1 THILNRHT
9 VTYGGNVRQVDFDLS
24 LAPSETERQ
33 EFGVFLQDE
42 IEISDKVTWLVG
54 ARFDDID
61 PVGSVTSP
69 RTSLLYSP
77 NPNHNIRVSYNEAFR
92 APSLIENFLDTAI
105 VNGLDLGATL
115 GPALG
120 LPLPSTP
127 FFFPSLTL
135 GNPLLQEEKLT
146 AYELGYVGTFN
157 GGKTVVTAAIYR
169 NELEDATDFF
179 QAASYDPSNPPP
191 GWPPLLFDL
200 LLPQQVIDGALVAL
214 NLPSLFSYRNIGE
227 EINEGLEFSLDYRP
241 NLEWSFNFN
250 YSFQEE
256 PEIEGLNPG
265 ERNIPPEHRVN
276 VGLSY
281 NGDRWFFDANA
292 NYVDEAFFTDVLD
305 SRFWGTT
312 DDYTMVNLSVGWR
325 LMDEKVTLSI
335 LGSNIFDEDAQQ
347 HIFGDIISRKIVGQV
362 RFEF

>member
-1 THILNRHT
+1 
-9 VTYGGNVRQVDFDLS
+9 
-24 LAPSETERQ
+24 
-33 EFGVFLQDE
+33 
-42 IEISDKVTWLVG
+42 
-54 ARFDDID
+54 
-61 PVGSVTSP
+61 
-69 RTSLLYSP
+69 
-77 NPNHNIRVSYNEAFR
+77 
-92 APSLIENFLDTAI
+92 
-105 VNGLDLGATL
+105 
-115 GPALG
+115 
-120 LPLPSTP
+120 
-127 FFFPSLTL
+127 
-135 GNPLLQEEKLT
+135 QEEQLT

-191 GWPPLLFDL
+191 GWPPLLFDI
-200 LLPQQVIDGALVAL
+200 LLPQQVLDAALVGL
-214 NLPSLFSYRNIGE
+214 NLPSLFSYRNVGE

-241 NLEWSFNFN
+241 NLTWSFKFN

-256 PEIEGLNPG
+256 PELEGLNPG
-265 ERNIPPEHRVN
+265 ERNIPPEHRAN

-292 NYVDEAFFTDVLD
+292 NYVDEAFWTDVLD

-312 DDYTMVNLSVGWR
+312 DDYTIVNLSVGWR

-335 LGSNIFDEDAQQ
+335 LGNNIFDEDAQQ

>member
-1 THILNRHT
+1 MDKHT
-9 VTYGGNVRQVDFDLS
+9 ITYGGNVRQIDFDLS
-24 LAPSETERQ
+24 LAPSENERQ

-54 ARFDDID
+54 ARWDDID

-92 APSLIENFLDTAI
+92 APSLIENFLDTNI
-105 VNGLDLGATL
+105 VNALDLGATL

-120 LPLPSTP
+120 LPLPSIP
-127 FFFPSLTL
+127 YVFPSATL
-135 GNPLLQEEKLT
+135 GNPLLQEENLT

-157 GGKTVVTAAIYR
+157 GGKTTITAAIYR

-179 QAASYDPSNPPP
+179 QSASYGPGNTPP
-191 GWPPLLFDL
+191 GWPPFPLNF
-200 LLPQQVIDGALVAL
+200 LLPAAVTDGLLVAL
-214 NLPSLFSYRNIGE
+214 NLPSVFSYRNIGE
-227 EINEGLEFSLDYRP
+227 QVDEGLEFSFDYRP
-241 NLEWSFNFN
+241 NLQWSFNFN

-256 PEIEGLNPG
+256 PELDGLPEG
-265 ERNIPPEHRVN
+265 ERNLPPENRWN
-276 VGLSY
+276 VGLAY
-281 NGDRWFFDANA
+281 NGPQWYFDASV
-292 NYVDEAFFTDVLD
+292 NYVDEAFWTDVLD

-312 DDYTMVNLSVGWR
+312 DDYTIVNLSVGVR
-325 LMDEKVTLSI
+325 LMDDKVTLS
-335 LGSNIFDEDAQQ
+335 LMGNNIFDEDVQQ
-347 HIFGDIISRKIVGQV
+347 HIFGDIISRKVVGQV